1 MTIYIDDV
9 FAALDRDHGVERIA
23 GGNETEVYRSDDGR
37 IVLKRKGDLAVN
49 DLEHALADAKMMREA
64 AEEYIRCLGPEYSI
78 PSEYVIARNSAG
90 ELEVLVLQ
98 PFLKDAQP
106 LYHLEY
112 EQMEPEQREQIAFQL
127 RDIIRRSLAM
137 YAEAGSMPDLYG
149 RTSSTPIERKRLNK
163 PWMLPWRLWSFIV
176 QRNLLRAHNLM
187 WIPSEGRIVLV
198 DYDFVRRSELYR
210 KIYYTV
216 RRLLFWRDHFIIV
229 LMRRGFRVPGRT

>member
-1 MTIYIDDV
+1 MMLYRDDV
-9 FAALDRDHGVERIA
+9 FAALDYDHEVERIA

-49 DLEHALADAKMMREA
+49 DLEHALADATIMREA
-64 AEEYIRCLGPEYSI
+64 AEAYRACLGPEHSI
-78 PSEYVIARNSAG
+78 PSDYLIARNSAG

-112 EQMEPEQREQIAFQL
+112 ERMEPQQREQIASQL
-127 RDIIRRSLAM
+127 RDIIHRSLAM
-137 YAEAGSMPDLYG
+137 YAEEGSMPDLYG
-149 RTSSTPIERKRLNK
+149 RTSSNPSERQRLNK

-187 WIPSEGRIVLV
+187 WVPSEGRIVLV

-210 KIYYTV
+210 KVYYSV
-216 RRLLFWRDHFIIV
+216 RRLLFWRDRILMAF
-229 LMRRGFRVPGRT
+229 MRRGFRVPGRS